1 MTYEYRVYEPHPGK
15 MAALHARFRDHTP
28 KLFKKY
34 GIRNVGYW
42 AAGAEEYSSRLVYML
57 AFEDAGHWE
66 RAWIAGR
73 TGVQHA
79 VEAHRLLTGLVAGSW
94 ISTR

>member
-1 MTYEYRVYEPHPGK
+1 MIYQYRVYEPHPGK

-34 GIRNVGYW
+34 GIGNVGYW
-42 AAGAEEYSSRLVYML
+42 TAGAEEYSNRVVYML